1 MARKPEVYLT
11 DTIETWR
18 QKTNRLSSIVGE
30 PDDLSTTNKTDI
42 VSAINEVRQSSGVS
56 FVRDQ
61 ISAIT
66 TGGGNYASLAYNK
79 NSGVL
84 TFTTNTLQSGDIPQ
98 IDASKVPTGVFNASQ
113 IPSLDA
119 SKITT
124 GIIDITRLPQSVRDA
139 TGGIGV
145 STTDDLPE
153 GSGNLYFT
161 TLRARQ
167 SIIAGSNITYNSTT
181 GVISAT
187 GGGEVDL
194 KVDPDYDAPTDRDNN
209 WAAHSLQSVY
219 FFLDTN
225 KSEGNNYFGIYNDVD
240 PYNDTVN
247 SGNAIF
253 RVDETGDVNVTGVIR
268 ASTSGIEFPL
278 NAFGGSGDTAKI
290 YLTEANAG
298 TAEATQLTLQ
308 MTNDLDDE
316 IHLRVPS
323 ANGVKINGF
332 TAYHEGN
339 LGAAAVSPNVPLVRD
354 VFIETIQNSGVYY
367 FNSSQYPANVSRPP
381 DNHEIILVCK
391 APELGYVTEDEVYFG
406 QQSNP
411 SGLEE
416 GIVVTRHNN
425 SLLLQLR
432 IGQNGP
438 GCITNKNSG
447 AGHILTAAN
456 WSVKVRFI
464 WWGSDGNYT
473 KGVTNWLSNPAG
485 VVTVT
490 TQGDLSG
497 NPNIELPGG
506 SSFGTVSALPG
517 ILADGLTTAGGVIT
531 TNTWKTVPVDALQIN
546 SIAGASLAANVIYL
560 PAGTYYVKWVVPIGY
575 SGGGAAACGT
585 RLYNVTDAGV
595 TLNGQLGTQIGE
607 NYSGNQIHGMGAFT
621 LAGAKGIRVEGVADN
636 GAVSITKGLYLEIY
650 KTT

>member
-1 MARKPEVYLT
+1 MARKPEVHLT

-30 PDDLSTTNKTDI
+30 PDDLSTTNKIDI
-42 VSAINEVRQSSGVS
+42 VSAINEVKQSSGTD
-56 FVRDQ
+56 FVRAQ

-66 TGGGNYASLAYNK
+66 TGGGNYASLAYNN

-124 GIIDITRLPQSVRDA
+124 GIIDIARLPQSVRDA

-153 GSGNLYFT
+153 GSSNLYFT
-161 TLRARQ
+161 TSRARQ
-167 SIIAGSNITYNSTT
+167 SIIAGSNITYDSTT

-187 GGGEVDL
+187 GGGDVVAEVDL
-194 KVDPDYDAPTDRDNN
+194 KVDPDYDAPTDKDNN
-209 WAAHSLQSVY
+209 WAAHSFRSIY

-225 KSEGNNYFGIYNDVD
+225 KNEGSNYFGIYNDVD

-247 SGNAIF
+247 RDNAIF

-290 YLTEANAG
+290 YLTEAAG
-298 TAEATQLTLQ
+298 GGGEATQLTLQ

-339 LGAAAVSPNVPLVRD
+339 LGAAALSPNVPLVRD

-381 DNHEIILVCK
+381 DQHEIILVCK
-391 APELGYVTEDEVYFG
+391 APQHGYVVGDEIYLG
-406 QQSNP
+406 QQSDP
-411 SGLEE
+411 AGKEE

-425 SLLLQLR
+425 SLILQLR

-438 GCITNKNSG
+438 GQITNKNSG
-447 AGHILTAAN
+447 TGHILTAAN
-456 WSVKVRFI
+456 WSVRVRFT
-464 WWGSDGNYT
+464 WLGSDGNFT
-473 KGVTNWLSNPAG
+473 KGVTDWLSNPAG
-485 VVTVT
+485 TGAVVTE
-490 TQGDLSG
+490 GDLTG
-497 NPNIELPGG
+497 NTSIEIPSSATAAFSNVGVAGQNTVTATIPGDTLNLVA
-506 SSFGTVSALPG
+506 GT
-517 ILADGLTTAGGVIT
+517 GVTIT
-531 TNTWKTVPVDALQIN
+531 TNGTDSVTIN
-546 SIAGASLAANVIYL
+546 SSASSGSGSTEVGAV
-560 PAGTYYVKWVVPIGY
+560 GTYALLREDGFSRPSRSPG
-575 SGGGAAACGT
+575 
-585 RLYNVTDAGV
+585 D
-595 TLNGQLGTQIGE
+595 
-607 NYSGNQIHGMGAFT
+607 T
-621 LAGAKGIRVEGVADN
+621 LAGSSLVYVGFNTA
-636 GAVSITKGLYLEIY
+636 AVSGTAGIVTKSVSAAPGTWRLMGSYDTNTLFNAFVVSLWVRIA
-650 KTT
+650 